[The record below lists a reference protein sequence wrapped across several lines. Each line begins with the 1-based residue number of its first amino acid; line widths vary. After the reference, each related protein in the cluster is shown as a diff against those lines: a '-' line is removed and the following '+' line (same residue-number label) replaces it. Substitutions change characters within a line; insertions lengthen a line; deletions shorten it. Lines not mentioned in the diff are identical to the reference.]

1 MRRVIPNFATGVYA
15 ALACNLAIA
24 GEERIQLVDGPGH
37 DLTTTSCSTCH
48 SLDYIP
54 MNAPVMSRAS
64 WEKTVHK
71 MIDKFGAPIPQSNV
85 GEILDYLT
93 DHYSG

>member
-1 MRRVIPNFATGVYA
+1 MRRAARLLTLGALVFAGGRV
-15 ALACNLAIA
+15 LA
-24 GEERIQLVDGPGH
+24 GEESIRLIDAPGH

-71 MIDKFGAPIPQSNV
+71 MVDKFGAPIPQGDV
-85 GEILDYLT
+85 AQILDYLT
-93 DHYSG
+93 AHYSG